1 MLVLGQPRS
10 KLIRKMAALGPYL
23 RENLCQEQQFFFD
36 CLAVCANPRL
46 PTEKRE
52 FWGWWLEV
60 QANTEGQVFAYQY
73 RFGFYDK
80 DGDWLEKPLPDKAT
94 SDEVHTT
101 LRTFYPR
108 LRQLLHG
115 LTIELQPA
123 PGVCGIDLNT
133 AA

>member
-10 KLIRKMAALGPYL
+10 KLIRKLTALGPYL
-23 RENLCQEQQFFFD
+23 RESQCLEQQFFFD

-52 FWGWWLEV
+52 FWGWWLEL
-60 QANTEGQVFAYQY
+60 QADADRQALTYQY

-80 DGDWLEKPLPDKAT
+80 NGDWLEKPLPDKTIA
-94 SDEVHTT
+94 DEVHNT
-101 LRTFYPR
+101 LRVFYPR
-108 LRQLLHG
+108 LRQLLHS
-115 LTIELQPA
+115 LEIELQPA
-123 PGVCGIDLNT
+123 PGECGIDLNT